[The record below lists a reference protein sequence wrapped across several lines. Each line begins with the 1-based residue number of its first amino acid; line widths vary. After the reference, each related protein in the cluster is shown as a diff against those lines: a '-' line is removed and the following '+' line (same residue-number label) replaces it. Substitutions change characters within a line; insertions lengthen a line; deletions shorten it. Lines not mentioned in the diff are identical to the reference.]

1 MPKNLSIHKYFKT
14 TFAILLIVFS
24 LFAIINKTKLFAS
37 EKNSDKPPT
46 VAQLNFLQLQP
57 NPKPIKPKYRILFG
71 GDVMLDRSIR
81 TSMEKNGVDFILA
94 ELTPTFYQYDLVV
107 ANLEGTITTY
117 PTRSVNTAVNDPNH
131 FTFTFDP
138 SVAPMLKRNNFQIV
152 SLANNH
158 SEDLGLEGVTQ
169 TKKYLSEAKVDFFG
183 NTGFEN
189 QPVERVFIKSDLKPS
204 LAFVGYNQFVTNG
217 LTTAIEDI
225 QFATVAADLVVVMPH
240 WGPEYKPTANQIIVD
255 EAHQLIE
262 AGADLIIGS
271 HPHIVQ
277 QKEEYLGKTIYYSL
291 GNFIF
296 DQYFDERFQKGLL
309 VGVDIFEDETMEFTE
324 IPIKTESTGQTKLL
338 SPIDNY

>member
-1 MPKNLSIHKYFKT
+1 MPKNLSLHKYLKIAFT
-14 TFAILLIVFS
+14 TILIVFS
-24 LFAIINKTKLFAS
+24 VSILIHQNKLFAR
-37 EKNSDKPPT
+37 EKDASKPPT
-46 VAQLNFLQLQP
+46 VAQLNFLKLQP
-57 NPKPIKPKYRILFG
+57 NPKPTKPQYRVLFG

-94 ELTPTFYQYDLVV
+94 ELTPTFHQYDMVV

-117 PTRSVNTAVNDPNH
+117 PTRSVNTAVDDPNH

-169 TKKYLSEAKVDFFG
+169 TKQYLSESKIDFFG
-183 NTGFEN
+183 NTGFEE
-189 QPVERVFIKSDLKPS
+189 QPKDRVFIKSDLTPS

-217 LTTAIEDI
+217 FATAIEDI
-225 QFATVAADLVVVMPH
+225 RFATTAADLVIVMPH
-240 WGPEYKPTANQIIVD
+240 WGPEYKPTANETIIG

-271 HPHIVQ
+271 HPHIIQ

-291 GNFIF
+291 GNFVF
-296 DQYFDERFQKGLL
+296 DQWFDERFQKGLL
-309 VGVDIFEDETMEFTE
+309 VGVNIFADKKMDFTE
-324 IPIKTESTGQTKLL
+324 IPIKTESTGQTKLINFL
-338 SPIDNY
+338 E